1 MRSGPGKKDRPPAY
15 GGGEARLRVS
25 KERRTGL
32 GGVARRRR
40 GWAGAPG
47 GRCRRRRHSAA
58 MERPGAAAG
67 GLSRRPHG
75 LGLLLLLLLPL
86 LPLATL
92 GQDRLDAPPPP
103 AAPLSRWPGPV
114 GVSWGLRAAAPGGL
128 FPRGGRWRRSAP
140 EEDEEEDC
148 GRLPDFAARLGNNT
162 HQVSGRRARAP
173 PGLRGAAPGAPAR
186 APRVSAEGT
195 PAVRPPPRPPRPRP
209 RNCGGRSPARAA
221 ALSSQGRPVS
231 PFTAFLFASCQNL
244 LSVVVFRLCK

>member
-58 MERPGAAAG
+58 MERPGAAAD

-75 LGLLLLLLLPL
+75 LGLLLLLPL

-103 AAPLSRWPGPV
+103 AAPLSHWPGPV

-140 EEDEEEDC
+140 EEDEEDGC
-148 GRLPDFAARLGNNT
+148 DRVPDFVARLGNNT
-162 HQVSGRRARAP
+162 HQVSGRRAWRRPDCEGP
-173 PGLRGAAPGAPAR
+173 PPA
-186 APRVSAEGT
+186 
-195 PAVRPPPRPPRPRP
+195 PPRPPAP
-209 RNCGGRSPARAA
+209 PARL
-221 ALSSQGRPVS
+221 LSPPKGPRQFVARRAPQGRGPETAAGGVRPGER
-231 PFTAFLFASCQNL
+231 PFGHRRGRFS
-244 LSVVVFRLCK
+244 LSRRSFFQVVKIS